1 MKRNPE
7 PLEPKKKPRRVD
19 TLTGASRSFG
29 VLSRSQLPILAVG
42 LWHYHDDSI
51 AA

>member
-1 MKRNPE
+1 M
-7 PLEPKKKPRRVD
+7 D

-29 VLSRSQLPILAVG
+29 VLARSQLSRSFGVLARSQLPILAVG